1 MTESQSQQ
9 IGFMAQEQAKKGP
22 SMTGLQ
28 TSSAALRPA
37 ADTGHESADALR

>member
-22 SMTGLQ
+22 SMTGRHR
-28 TSSAALRPA
+28 SSAALRPVA
-37 ADTGHESADALR
+37 GSGHESADARR